1 MSLAS
6 LVHPLEWPGRH
17 VYRSVDTIPY
27 GIDKGKWKSCDSPP
41 VDSAAGGTD
50 LQPLSIYTAPMG
62 NETNSRDAILGRA
75 LELFARRGYD
85 GVGVAQVAEAAG
97 VTKPTLY
104 YFFHSKEG
112 LLAAVL
118 EEQYA
123 SFNHALA
130 EACVY
135 EPHPHEYGRD
145 VRPALLRVVQL
156 YYSAARTNTDFYLLR
171 LSLSFAPPDSAI
183 TRMAEPYMHEQ
194 YAIVTRLFHDIG
206 ACHGGVRGREL
217 SCAAHLVAMLNAD
230 VAFWHQGRGS
240 LDDDQAEATVRQFM
254 HGIFS

>member
-1 MSLAS
+1 
-6 LVHPLEWPGRH
+6 
-17 VYRSVDTIPY
+17 
-27 GIDKGKWKSCDSPP
+27 
-41 VDSAAGGTD
+41 
-50 LQPLSIYTAPMG
+50 MG

-145 VRPALLRVVQL
+145 MRPALLRVAQL